1 MGEKEEKKEKLYNHK
16 DEEVSRVEDLD
27 LSREYS
33 YGDYLKWKFEE
44 RVVFFLGWFFFLCAP
59 NRWHQHLSIRIA
71 SELHVFL
78 KGRSCE
84 VFSAPFDVRL
94 PRKSTEDRE
103 IFTVVQPD
111 VCVVCD
117 PANLDFKGC
126 LGAPD
131 IMVEILSP
139 GNNRKEMRNKFE
151 VYEESGVKEYWVVVP
166 GEKIFLQ
173 YMLDRDGKYV
183 QTQPLTSGDKVTTP
197 ILPGFE
203 LDLEELF
210 KQLP

>member
-1 MGEKEEKKEKLYNHK
+1 MGEEKLYNYDNQE

-27 LSREYS
+27 FSKEYS
-33 YGDYLKWKFEE
+33 YASYLKWKFEE
-44 RVVFFLGWFFFLCAP
+44 RVELIKGRLFPMSAP
-59 NRWHQHLSIRIA
+59 NRWHQHLSMAIGG
-71 SELHVFL
+71 ELYIYL
-78 KGRSCE
+78 KNKPCQS
-84 VFSAPFDVRL
+84 FTAPFDVRL
-94 PRKSTEDRE
+94 PRKSIDDRE

-117 PANLDFKGC
+117 PAKLDFKGC
-126 LGAPD
+126 VGAPD

-173 YMLDRDGKYV
+173 YVLGEDGRYV
-183 QTQPLTSGDKVTTP
+183 QSQPLTPGDMLTTSV
-197 ILPGFE
+197 LPGFA

>member
-1 MGEKEEKKEKLYNHK
+1 MPKEKLYNYDNQE

-27 LSREYS
+27 FSKEYS
-33 YGDYLKWKFEE
+33 YASYLKWKFEE
-44 RVVFFLGWFFFLCAP
+44 RVELIKGRLFPMSAP
-59 NRWHQHLSIRIA
+59 NRWHQHLSMAIGG
-71 SELHVFL
+71 ELYIYL
-78 KGRSCE
+78 KNKTCQS
-84 VFSAPFDVRL
+84 FTAPFDVRL
-94 PRKSTEDRE
+94 PRKSIEDRE

-117 PANLDFKGC
+117 PAKLDFKGC
-126 LGAPD
+126 VGAPD

-173 YMLDRDGKYV
+173 YVLGEYGRYV
-183 QTQPLTSGDKVTTP
+183 QSQPLTPGDKVSTSV
-197 ILPGFE
+197 LPGFA